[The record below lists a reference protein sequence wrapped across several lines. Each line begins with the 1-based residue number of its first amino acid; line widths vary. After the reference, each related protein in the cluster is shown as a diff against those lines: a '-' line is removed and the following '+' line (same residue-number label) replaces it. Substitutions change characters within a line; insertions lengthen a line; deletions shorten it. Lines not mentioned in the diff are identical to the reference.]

1 MSKKYRELASDIIR
15 EVGGKENVN
24 SLKHCITRL
33 RFRLKNESLA
43 NDEALKNMNGV
54 VTVVKAAGEY
64 MVVIG
69 EHVADVYDEVC
80 AQLGFTPDQQP
91 ADETEEKQ
99 SFIEKAL
106 GIIMAGMGPTLN
118 LLCASGIIKG
128 LLVIFMMLGLS
139 MESGIYMLLNAAGD
153 ALFYAMPLFM
163 GFNVAK
169 KLGIDPYFGFLL
181 GAALT
186 YPTIQG
192 TDISLFGLTINAT
205 YTSTF
210 LPILFGVVLA
220 APIYKFL
227 NERTSPLIK
236 GFLVPM
242 ITLMIAFPLTFALI
256 GPAANLIGVGI
267 NSVFSFL
274 FEKVPLIACTILGAL
289 WQIMVMFGVH
299 GIPMMFAFASLMEG
313 NPNMM
318 LASVSGVCFGVAG
331 ILFAVMLKSKDQSF
345 KSTCGS
351 AGVSAVLGVTE
362 PGMYGIIVPRKLLL
376 GISCAAG
383 AVAGLIVGLFKMK
396 MYTYAGMGVIGML
409 GLINPDGAQL
419 FAILLL
425 VVLPFVVGFVLTS
438 VLYRDDST
446 AEKPAENKAEG
457 NRAEVIAMPVSGEI
471 RSLSES
477 SDEAFASEVL
487 GKGVMILPDNG
498 EVTSPVSG
506 TVRTLFPT
514 KHAVG
519 IVTADGCEVLLHIGI
534 NTVNLGGRYFEAFVN
549 QGDTVTNGQ
558 KLVSFDKEAVEKEG
572 YSSEILMIIT
582 NTNDY
587 LDIITMQNG
596 HAEAGTD
603 ALRVL
608 R

>member
-24 SLKHCITRL
+24 SLRHCITRL

-80 AQLGFTPDQQP
+80 AQLGFAPDQQS

-139 MESGIYMLLNAAGD
+139 RESGIYMLLNAAGD

-331 ILFAVMLKSKDQSF
+331 ILFAVMLKAKDQSF

-351 AGVSAVLGVTE
+351 AGVSAVLDVTE

-603 ALRVL
+603 AMRVL